1 MGFLNQS
8 LAQIRDLFAS
18 MTPAARITA
27 ALLVAVIGVSLGYL
41 FQDYAAGGKEFLFN
55 GEMMQPREVDAMEAA
70 IAKAKLNDYERQ
82 GNRISVPRGKK
93 AEYLAAVADGGALP
107 VNFDTLLLEEANKGS
122 MFSDSKTR
130 DARMKAA
137 RERQLSMMIRMM
149 EGVADAQVLYDV
161 REQKGFGKMQLTASV
176 SVRPAAGE
184 SLTPRRK
191 KMIRQAVAK
200 SIAGLDFKD
209 VVLIDQSDSS
219 QLDGGGEID
228 ADAYEERYFQVKSTF
243 ERDMKSKVEDVLRNI
258 PGVRVQVTAEL
269 DETLASETRTIEP
282 KGDVQTVREQTDTT
296 LQTNTQA
303 EDRGRPGLTV
313 QGPTGTPPDQ
323 AVAKNEQRTETNIRD
338 ADNWVPTTD
347 ELRSTSGLVPKH
359 VRAAIAIP
367 SDFLVE
373 VWRAKNPDAK
383 ADQRP
388 SDVDISNL
396 GKEYESSIKGLVT
409 PLFPREPAEDPYPNV
424 QVTVFQSLMP
434 DPIEPPTM
442 LSETL
447 MWASGNSGSLIMAG
461 LALVSLV
468 MLRSMVKSIPVSE
481 MNVVLQTPAAALGRG
496 EDDHDV
502 HGGAAGDEGGP
513 VAAGGGKSRPKLRI
527 KKGPSLKDDLS
538 DMVRDDPDAAAS
550 ILRSWI
556 SSAG

>member
-8 LAQIRDLFAS
+8 LAQIRELFAS

-55 GEMMQPREVDAMEAA
+55 GEMMQPRDVDAMEAA
-70 IAKAKLNDYERQ
+70 IAKAKLSDYERQ
-82 GNRISVPRGKK
+82 GNRIRVPRGKK
-93 AEYLAAVADGGALP
+93 SEYMGAIVDGGALP
-107 VNFDTLLLEEANKGS
+107 KNFDTLLSDELNS
-122 MFSDSKTR
+122 MSIFGDNKTR
-130 DARMKAA
+130 DARLKDT
-137 RERQLSMMIRMM
+137 RERKISMLIRGMDGIA
-149 EGVADAQVLYDV
+149 EAQVMYDI
-161 REQKGFGKMQLTASV
+161 REQKGFAPARSTATV
-176 SVRPAAGE
+176 FVRPAADEG
-184 SLTPRRK
+184 LTDRRA
-191 KMIRQAVAK
+191 KMIRKAVAQAVAGLTIDDVAILNLAD
-200 SIAGLDFKD
+200 STTLDSGGGLDP
-209 VVLIDQSDSS
+209 
-219 QLDGGGEID
+219 
-228 ADAYEERYFQVKSTF
+228 DAYDDPYFKVKTTF
-243 ERDMKSKVEDVLRNI
+243 ERQMKVKVEDVLRNI

-269 DETLASETRTIEP
+269 DETLASQTRTIEP
-282 KGDVQTVREQTDTT
+282 KGDVQTVREQTDQTT
-296 LQTNTQA
+296 QSSTQA

-347 ELRSTSGLVPKH
+347 TALSTAGLIPKH

-367 SDFLVE
+367 SDFLVR
-373 VWRAKNPDAK
+373 VWRERTPDAA
-383 ADQRP
+383 ADARP
-388 SDVDISNL
+388 TDVDIQNI
-396 GKEYESSIKGLVT
+396 GNEYESSIKELVT

-424 QVTVFQSLMP
+424 QVTVFQSLTP
-434 DPIEPPTM
+434 EPVEPPTM

-468 MLRSMVKSIPVSE
+468 MLRSMMKSIPVSE

-496 EDDHDV
+496 DDDLGA
-502 HGGAAGDEGGP
+502 HGEAAGGEGGGLT
-513 VAAGGGKSRPKLRI
+513 AGGGKSRPKLRI

-538 DMVRDDPDAAAS
+538 EMVRDDPDAAAS